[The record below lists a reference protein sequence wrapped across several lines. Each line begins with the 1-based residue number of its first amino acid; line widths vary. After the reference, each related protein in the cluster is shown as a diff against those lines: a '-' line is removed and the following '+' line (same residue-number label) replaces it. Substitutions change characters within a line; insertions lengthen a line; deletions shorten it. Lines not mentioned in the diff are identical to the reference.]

1 MASPAINKANAQNS
15 TGPRSVEG
23 KAVSRFNALKHGLD
37 AASLVIPGEDPA
49 ELARLAEDFHNEY
62 QPKGALETELV
73 EILVRST
80 WLRHRYIRVEAQVY
94 QSIFKKLDDPETT
107 IGDAFH
113 YDASGANVL
122 GKLFRRQSAATR
134 DFNKALAEIRRLQ
147 DARMEMEML
156 ALAPPPVYASVP
168 TPELLPVEPW
178 VRSESQSRRL

>member
-1 MASPAINKANAQNS
+1 MASPVINKINAQNS

-23 KAVSRFNALKHGLD
+23 KAVSRFNAMKHGLD

-49 ELARLAEDFHNEY
+49 ELAQLAEDFHNEY

-80 WLRHRYIRVEAQVY
+80 WLRHRYVRVEAQVY
-94 QSIFKKLDDPETT
+94 QSIFKKLDDPEAT

-122 GKLFRRQSAATR
+122 GKLFRRQTAAAR
-134 DFNKALAEIRRLQ
+134 DFNKALTEIRRLQ
-147 DARMEMEML
+147 DTRMEIEML
-156 ALAPPPVYASVP
+156 AVAPPPVHA
-168 TPELLPVEPW
+168 T
-178 VRSESQSRRL
+178 RSQP